1 MIHSNQV
8 SDRAGVNTVSL
19 IGMPGAGKST
29 VGVLLAKL
37 AGLGFVD
44 TDLEIQQREQA
55 SLQAILEAQGY
66 EALRDIEAAVFAEI
80 PLFGRV
86 IATGGSAVYAP
97 ASMQRLAAAGPVVYL
112 QADLETVEARVQLQP
127 LRGIAS
133 PAGQSLS
140 EVFSERT
147 PLYERYA
154 DVIVAVR
161 SCSAQQLAGEILQ
174 VIAQ

>member
-1 MIHSNQV
+1 MMQSTPAT
-8 SDRAGVNTVSL
+8 DRARGSTVSL

-44 TDLEIQQREQA
+44 TDLEIQQRQQA

-66 EALRDIEAAVFAEI
+66 QALREIEAAVLAEI
-80 PLFGRV
+80 ALSGRV

-97 ASMQRLAAAGPVVYL
+97 ASMRRLAGAGPIVYL
-112 QADLETVEARVQLQP
+112 QTDLETVEARIQSQP

-133 PAGQSLS
+133 PLEQPLS

-147 PLYERYA
+147 VLYERYA

-161 SCSAQQLAGEILQ
+161 LYSPQQLAEKIFQATAL
-174 VIAQ
+174 

>member
-1 MIHSNQV
+1 MTQNSKV
-8 SDRAGVNTVSL
+8 SEEARVSTVSL

-29 VGVLLAKL
+29 VGVLLAKV

-44 TDLEIQQREQA
+44 TDLEIQQQQQA
-55 SLQAILEAQGY
+55 SLQSILETQGY
-66 EALRDIEAAVFAEI
+66 EALRAIEAAVFAQI
-80 PLFGRV
+80 ALSGLV
-86 IATGGSAVYAP
+86 VATGGSAVYDH
-97 ASMQRLAAAGPVVYL
+97 ASMQRLAGAGPIVYL

-154 DVIVAVR
+154 DVTVAIR
-161 SCSAQQLAGEILQ
+161 SSSPQQLAEEIFEA
-174 VIAQ
+174 IAL